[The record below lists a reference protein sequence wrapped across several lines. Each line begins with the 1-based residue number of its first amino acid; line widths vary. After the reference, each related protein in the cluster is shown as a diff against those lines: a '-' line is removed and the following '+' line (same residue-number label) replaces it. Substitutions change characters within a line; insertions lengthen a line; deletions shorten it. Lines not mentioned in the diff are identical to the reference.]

1 MIESSEFTDKAVYI
15 TGAATG
21 IGRATAVAFA
31 DAGAQVAIADIDAEG
46 AEETRRLIEQ
56 RGGRA
61 ISVHVDVT
69 DESAVIEALR
79 TVEEAFGG
87 LDIAVNNAG
96 AEQPDQPTA
105 EVSTDMWDH
114 IIDTNLRSAFLA
126 IRHQVPMLQRRGGG
140 VIVNVSSGAGV
151 IGIKN
156 QAAYSAA
163 KHGLIGLTRSVALD
177 YADTGIRVNVVAPGI
192 IETSMMGRV
201 FGEGEEGREN
211 APAAEPIGRPGRPEE
226 IASAVL
232 WMSSEK
238 AAFLIGHALVM
249 DGGQTIQ

>member
-177 YADTGIRVNVVAPGI
+177 YANTGIRVNVVAPGI

-211 APAAEPIGRPGRPEE
+211 ASAAEPIGRPGRPEE